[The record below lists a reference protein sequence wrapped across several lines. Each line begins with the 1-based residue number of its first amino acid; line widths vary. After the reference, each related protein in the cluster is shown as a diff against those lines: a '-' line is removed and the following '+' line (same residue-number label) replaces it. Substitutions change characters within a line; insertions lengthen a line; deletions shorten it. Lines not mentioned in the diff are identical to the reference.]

1 MKANVLLPALLT
13 LTLLNAC
20 APRAAPPVAA
30 PPPVET
36 ASPAP
41 AAVPPPAGDWRDA
54 PLTPGTWRWSA
65 ASGQSAASFE
75 RAGEPP
81 LVILRCAAPGTI
93 QLTHAAAPVITQPTP
108 LAVTTSSG
116 TFPLI
121 SDPAIAGTSGVTV
134 TLPARAPVLDAMAF
148 SRGRFVIEV
157 AGLTPSYLPAWPE
170 IARVIEDCR

>member
-20 APRAAPPVAA
+20 APTAAPPAAA
-30 PPPVET
+30 PQPVET
-36 ASPAP
+36 PSPAP
-41 AAVPPPAGDWRDA
+41 APLPAPAADWRDA

-81 LVILRCAAPGTI
+81 LVVLRCAAPGTI
-93 QLTHAAAPVITQPTP
+93 QLTHAAAAATQPTP

-116 TFPLI
+116 TFPLMT
-121 SDPAIAGTSGVTV
+121 DPVIAGTSSVAV
-134 TLPARAPVLDAMAF
+134 TLPARAPVLDAMAY

-157 AGLTPSYLPAWPE
+157 AGLAPSYLPAWPE
-170 IARVIEDCR
+170 VARVIEDCR